1 VSQQSTRNTFVA
13 SEGVPFFMALVV
25 AAVVGGHY
33 FGIPLALVPALLLAL
48 AYLVFRDPHRPV
60 PAVPLGV
67 VSPVDGEVIGV
78 AATENSVAGGEAQ
91 TISIRV
97 DSLGTYTARA
107 PVEGKIMD
115 FATDAE
121 RSRAGIGSGGL
132 WIRTDENDDVVLG
145 FDRLRF
151 GLPPRSFVR
160 YGERVGQGQR
170 CAFIR
175 LARVADIQ
183 VPATA
188 RIQVEVGQRIT
199 AGSDVLARLPHH

>member
-1 VSQQSTRNTFVA
+1 MSQQSTRNTFIA
-13 SEGVPFFMALVV
+13 SEGVPFLMALVV
-25 AAVVGGHY
+25 AAVAGGHY
-33 FGIPLALVPALLLAL
+33 FGFSLALVPVPLLAL

-67 VSPVDGEVIGV
+67 VSPVDGEIVEVGAIG
-78 AATENSVAGGEAQ
+78 NSVTGGEAQ

-97 DSLGTYTARA
+97 DMLGTYTARA

-115 FATDAE
+115 IATDGE
-121 RSRAGIGSGGL
+121 RSAAGIGSGGL

-145 FDRLRF
+145 FRSHRF
-151 GLPPRSFVR
+151 GMPPRAFVR
-160 YGERVGQGQR
+160 FGERVGQGQR

-175 LARVADIQ
+175 LARIAQVQ
-183 VPATA
+183 VPVAA
-188 RIQVEVGQRIT
+188 RVQVEAGQRVT